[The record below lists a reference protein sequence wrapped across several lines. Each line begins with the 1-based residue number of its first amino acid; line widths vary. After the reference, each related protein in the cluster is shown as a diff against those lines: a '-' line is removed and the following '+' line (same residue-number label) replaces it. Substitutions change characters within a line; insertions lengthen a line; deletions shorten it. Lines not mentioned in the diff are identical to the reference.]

1 MYQKKSNL
9 QNLIIITID
18 CIVLVLSLGIANY
31 IRHQKFFR
39 GLNNPSDMKV
49 LIFVFLVVFLVINL
63 YKNFYKQM
71 LLRGPF
77 QELLEVIK
85 MNLVTLAGAS
95 FVLYLTRVIDEYSRT
110 VLLLFVV
117 IDVVLMF
124 IVHQI
129 YKKYLPVF
137 YRMSGTA
144 RQLLLVAPK
153 NMASMLVA
161 EVRSIRDCSYEIKGI
176 VVLDGADG
184 SDVDGVPVVGGRREL
199 VDYCLAASLDE
210 VIISADRATEESL
223 KEEMENIAA
232 MGLTIHLQI
241 PVLELKEAPQRILS
255 QFGKLHM
262 ITYANKVAPFGQLM
276 LKRLLDIVGALVGTV
291 ILVVLTIVLTPIIK
305 LDSPGPV
312 FFAQKRVGRNGRIF
326 RMYKFRSMYIDAEEL
341 RMR

>member
-18 CIVLVLSLGIANY
+18 CIVLVLSLGIANF

-117 IDVVLMF
+117 IDVVFMF

-144 RQLLLVAPK
+144 RQLLLVAP
-153 NMASMLVA
+153 
-161 EVRSIRDCSYEIKGI
+161 
-176 VVLDGADG
+176 
-184 SDVDGVPVVGGRREL
+184 
-199 VDYCLAASLDE
+199 
-210 VIISADRATEESL
+210 
-223 KEEMENIAA
+223 
-232 MGLTIHLQI
+232 
-241 PVLELKEAPQRILS
+241 
-255 QFGKLHM
+255 
-262 ITYANKVAPFGQLM
+262 
-276 LKRLLDIVGALVGTV
+276 
-291 ILVVLTIVLTPIIK
+291 
-305 LDSPGPV
+305 
-312 FFAQKRVGRNGRIF
+312 
-326 RMYKFRSMYIDAEEL
+326 
-341 RMR
+341 